1 MQLKE
6 KIQRLKPFDTLLK
19 GNLMGLEKEGLR
31 VSRKGGI
38 SQVPHPYA
46 LGCALTHPNI
56 TTDFSESL
64 LELVTPPLSGAVEM
78 LSFLEN
84 TQYYLYHHLPKDQNF
99 WPTSMPC
106 VIRGE
111 TTIPIAQYGTSNQGK
126 LKTIYRQGL
135 ANRYGSVMQTI
146 AGIHFNY
153 SFSNKFWQQYKRLFA
168 PTEVLRSF
176 IDNGYMGL
184 IRNIVRYGWII
195 PYLFGASPAVCK
207 SFLKG
212 YHTHSLV
219 EFNDSTLYE
228 PYATS
233 LRMGNIGYQ
242 NLAEDEA
249 GVKANYNSLS
259 HYINSLKV
267 GMQTSC
273 SEYEMIGVKR
283 HGKYQQLNTNILQI
297 ENEYYASVRPKPL
310 LESNKN
316 SLNTLSNSGIG
327 YVELRSIDINPLL
340 SLGIDKPQIHFL
352 EAFMLFCLL
361 EPSCAISTSE
371 QFGIDTNDQL
381 VAHEGRKPKL
391 MLMYKGKQISRQEW
405 GSDIITKMEWC
416 TALLSE
422 NHQVSV
428 RDIACRINNPDLTPS
443 AITLSQMKRRNQGF
457 FDYTNSLSKKYR
469 GDFLFN
475 KINKKHFDYLD
486 HQAKVSCQKQL
497 QIEAS
502 DLVDFDTFLNEYFI
516 KYLKN

>member
-1 MQLKE
+1 LQLQE
-6 KIQRLKPFDTLLK
+6 KIQQLKPFSVLLK

-31 VSRKGGI
+31 VSSKGSI
-38 SQVPHPYA
+38 SQVPHPHT

-64 LELVTPPLSGAVEM
+64 VELVTPALGSATKM

-84 TQYYLYHHLPKDQNF
+84 TQHYLYHHLPKNQNF
-99 WPTSMPC
+99 WSTSMPC

-111 TTIPIAQYGTSNQGK
+111 TTIPIAQYGTSNQGMM
-126 LKTIYRQGL
+126 KTIYRQGL
-135 ANRYGSVMQTI
+135 ANRYGSVMQII

-153 SFSNKFWQQYKRLFA
+153 SFSHEFWQQYQILLA
-168 PTEVLRSF
+168 PTETLRLF

-184 IRNIVRYGWII
+184 TRNIVRYGWII

-212 YHTHSLV
+212 YHAHSLV

-233 LRMGNIGYQ
+233 LRMGDIGYQ

-249 GVKANYNSLS
+249 GVKANYNSLN
-259 HYINSLKV
+259 HYINSLKA
-267 GMQTSC
+267 GMKTTC
-273 SEYEMIGVKR
+273 SEYEMIGLKR

-310 LESNKN
+310 VEPDKKPLD
-316 SLNTLSNSGIG
+316 TLSSSGIG

-340 SLGIDKPQIHFL
+340 ALGIDKAQVYFL

-371 QFGIDTNDQL
+371 QFEIDTNDQL
-381 VAHEGRKPKL
+381 VAHEGRNPKL
-391 MLMYKGKQISRQEW
+391 MLTRRGKQISLQKW
-405 GSDIITKMEWC
+405 GSDIITKIEQC
-416 TALLSE
+416 ATLLGES
-422 NHQVSV
+422 HQASV
-428 RDIACRINNPDLTPS
+428 RDIARRINNPNLTPS
-443 AITLSQMKRRNQGF
+443 AITLFQMKECNQGF
-457 FDYTNSLSKKYR
+457 FDYTNSLSKQYR
-469 GDFLFN
+469 SYFLSN
-475 KINKKHFDYLD
+475 KINQKHFDYLD
-486 HQAKVSCQKQL
+486 HQAKISCKKQQ
-497 QIEAS
+497 QIETS
-502 DLVDFDTFLNEYFI
+502 DLVDFDIFLTEYF
-516 KYLKN
+516 KNT

>member
-1 MQLKE
+1 LQLQE
-6 KIQRLKPFDTLLK
+6 KIQQLKPFSALLK

-31 VSRKGGI
+31 VSRKGDI
-38 SQVPHPYA
+38 SQMPHPHT

-64 LELVTPPLSGAVEM
+64 VELVTPALGSATKM
-78 LSFLEN
+78 LSFLED
-84 TQYYLYHHLPKDQNF
+84 TQHYLYHHLPKNQNF

-111 TTIPIAQYGTSNQGK
+111 TTIPIAQYGTSNQGMM
-126 LKTIYRQGL
+126 KTIYRQGL

-153 SFSNKFWQQYKRLFA
+153 SFSHEFWQQYQILLA
-168 PTEVLRSF
+168 LTETLRSF

-212 YHTHSLV
+212 YHAHSLV

-233 LRMGNIGYQ
+233 LRMGDIGYQ
-242 NLAEDEA
+242 NLVEDEA
-249 GVKANYNSLS
+249 GVKANYNSLR
-259 HYINSLKV
+259 HYINSLKA
-267 GMQTSC
+267 GMKTTC
-273 SEYEMIGVKR
+273 SEYEMIGLKR

-310 LESNKN
+310 VEPDKKPLDA
-316 SLNTLSNSGIG
+316 LSSSGIG
-327 YVELRSIDINPLL
+327 YVELRSIDVNPLL
-340 SLGIDKPQIHFL
+340 ALGIDKAQVYFL

-361 EPSCAISTSE
+361 EPSYAISTSE
-371 QFGIDTNDQL
+371 QFEIDTNDQL
-381 VAHEGRKPKL
+381 VAREGRKPKL
-391 MLMYKGKQISRQEW
+391 ILTRRGKQISLQKW
-405 GSDIITKMEWC
+405 GNDIITKIEQC
-416 TALLSE
+416 ATLLGES
-422 NHQVSV
+422 HQASV
-428 RDIACRINNPDLTPS
+428 RDIARRINNPNLTPS
-443 AITLSQMKRRNQGF
+443 AITLFQMKERNQGF
-457 FDYTNSLSKKYR
+457 FDYTNSLSKQYR
-469 GDFLFN
+469 SDFLLN
-475 KINKKHFDYLD
+475 KINQKHFDYLD
-486 HQAKVSCQKQL
+486 HQAKISCKKQQ

-502 DLVDFDTFLNEYFI
+502 DLVDFDIFLTEYFR
-516 KYLKN
+516 NT

>member
-1 MQLKE
+1 LQLQE
-6 KIQRLKPFDTLLK
+6 KIQQLKPFSALLK

-31 VSRKGGI
+31 VSSKGSI
-38 SQVPHPYA
+38 SQVPHPHT

-64 LELVTPPLSGAVEM
+64 VELVTPALGSATKM

-84 TQYYLYHHLPKDQNF
+84 TQHYLYHHLPKNQNF

-111 TTIPIAQYGTSNQGK
+111 TTIPIAQYGASNQGMM
-126 LKTIYRQGL
+126 KTIYRQGL
-135 ANRYGSVMQTI
+135 ANRYGSVMQII

-153 SFSNKFWQQYKRLFA
+153 SFSHEFWQQYQILLA
-168 PTEVLRSF
+168 PTETLRSF

-184 IRNIVRYGWII
+184 TRNIVRYGWII

-212 YHTHSLV
+212 YHAHSLV

-233 LRMGNIGYQ
+233 LRMGDIGYQ

-249 GVKANYNSLS
+249 GVKANYNSLN
-259 HYINSLKV
+259 HYINSLKA
-267 GMQTSC
+267 GMKTTC
-273 SEYEMIGVKR
+273 SEYEMIGLKR

-310 LESNKN
+310 VEPDKKPLD
-316 SLNTLSNSGIG
+316 TLSSSGIG

-340 SLGIDKPQIHFL
+340 ALGIDKAQVYFL

-371 QFGIDTNDQL
+371 QFEIDTNDQL

-391 MLMYKGKQISRQEW
+391 MLIRRGKQISLQKW
-405 GSDIITKMEWC
+405 GSDIITKIEQC
-416 TALLSE
+416 ATLLGES
-422 NHQVSV
+422 HQASV
-428 RDIACRINNPDLTPS
+428 RDIARRINNPNLTPS
-443 AITLSQMKRRNQGF
+443 AITLFQMKERNQGF
-457 FDYTNSLSKKYR
+457 FDYTNSLSKQYR
-469 GDFLFN
+469 SDFLSN
-475 KINKKHFDYLD
+475 KINQKHFDYLD
-486 HQAKVSCQKQL
+486 HQAKISCKKQQ
-497 QIEAS
+497 QIETS
-502 DLVDFDTFLNEYFI
+502 DLVDFDIFLTEYF
-516 KYLKN
+516 KNT

>member
-1 MQLKE
+1 
-6 KIQRLKPFDTLLK
+6 
-19 GNLMGLEKEGLR
+19 MGLEKEGLR

-38 SQVPHPYA
+38 SQVPHPHT

-64 LELVTPPLSGAVEM
+64 VELVTPALGSATKM

-84 TQYYLYHHLPKDQNF
+84 TQHYLYHHLPKNQNF
-99 WPTSMPC
+99 WSTSMPC

-111 TTIPIAQYGTSNQGK
+111 TTIPIAQYGTSNQGMM
-126 LKTIYRQGL
+126 KTIYRQGL

-153 SFSNKFWQQYKRLFA
+153 SFSHEFWQQYQILLT
-168 PTEVLRSF
+168 PTETLRSF

-184 IRNIVRYGWII
+184 IRNIVRYGWMI

-212 YHTHSLV
+212 YHAHSLV

-233 LRMGNIGYQ
+233 LRMGDIGYQ

-259 HYINSLKV
+259 HYINSLKA
-267 GMQTSC
+267 GMQTTC
-273 SEYEMIGVKR
+273 SEYEMIGLKR

-310 LESNKN
+310 VEPDKKPLD
-316 SLNTLSNSGIG
+316 TLSDSGIA

-340 SLGIDKPQIHFL
+340 ALGIDKAQVYFL

-371 QFGIDTNDQL
+371 QFEIDTNDQL

-391 MLMYKGKQISRQEW
+391 MLTRRGKQISLQEW
-405 GSDIITKMEWC
+405 GSNIITKIEQC
-416 TALLSE
+416 ATLLGES
-422 NHQVSV
+422 HQVSV
-428 RDIACRINNPDLTPS
+428 RDIARRINNPNLTPS
-443 AITLSQMKRRNQGF
+443 AITLFQMKERNQGF
-457 FDYTNSLSKKYR
+457 FDYTNSLSKQYR
-469 GDFLFN
+469 SDFLSN
-475 KINKKHFDYLD
+475 KINQKHFDYLD
-486 HQAKVSCQKQL
+486 HQANISYKKQQ

-502 DLVDFDTFLNEYFI
+502 DLVDFDVFLTDYF
-516 KYLKN
+516 KNT

>member
-1 MQLKE
+1 
-6 KIQRLKPFDTLLK
+6 
-19 GNLMGLEKEGLR
+19 MGLEKEGLR
-31 VSRKGGI
+31 VSRRGGI
-38 SQVPHPYA
+38 SQVPHPHT

-64 LELVTPPLSGAVEM
+64 VELVTPALGSATKM

-84 TQYYLYHHLPKDQNF
+84 TQHYLYHHLPKNQNF
-99 WPTSMPC
+99 WPSSMPC

-111 TTIPIAQYGTSNQGK
+111 TAIPIAQYGTSNQGMM
-126 LKTIYRQGL
+126 KTIYRQGL

-153 SFSNKFWQQYKRLFA
+153 SFSHEFWQQYQILLT
-168 PTEVLRSF
+168 PTETLRSF

-184 IRNIVRYGWII
+184 IRNIVRYGWMI

-207 SFLKG
+207 SFLEG
-212 YHTHSLV
+212 YHAHSLV

-233 LRMGNIGYQ
+233 LRMGDIGYQ

-259 HYINSLKV
+259 HYINSLKA
-267 GMQTSC
+267 GMNTTC
-273 SEYEMIGVKR
+273 SEYEMIGLKR

-310 LESNKN
+310 VEPDKKPLD
-316 SLNTLSNSGIG
+316 TLSDSGIG
-327 YVELRSIDINPLL
+327 YVELRSIDVNPLL
-340 SLGIDKPQIHFL
+340 ALGIDKAQVYFL

-371 QFGIDTNDQL
+371 QFEVDTNDQL

-391 MLMYKGKQISRQEW
+391 MLTRRGKQISLQQW
-405 GSDIITKMEWC
+405 GSDIITKIEQSA
-416 TALLSE
+416 TLLGES
-422 NHQVSV
+422 HQASV
-428 RDIACRINNPDLTPS
+428 RDIACRINNPSLTPS
-443 AITLSQMKRRNQGF
+443 AITLFQMKERNQGF
-457 FDYTNSLSKKYR
+457 FDYTNSLSKQYR
-469 GDFLFN
+469 SDFLLN
-475 KINKKHFDYLD
+475 KINQKHFDYLD
-486 HQAKVSCQKQL
+486 HQANISYKKQQ

-502 DLVDFDTFLNEYFI
+502 DSVDFDVFLTDYF
-516 KYLKN
+516 KNT

>member
-1 MQLKE
+1 
-6 KIQRLKPFDTLLK
+6 
-19 GNLMGLEKEGLR
+19 MGLEKEGLR
-31 VSRKGGI
+31 VSSKGGI
-38 SQVPHPYA
+38 SQVSHPHT

-64 LELVTPPLSGAVEM
+64 VELVTPALGSATKM

-84 TQYYLYHHLPKDQNF
+84 TQHYLYHHLPKNQNF
-99 WPTSMPC
+99 WTTSMPC

-111 TTIPIAQYGTSNQGK
+111 TSIPIAQYGTSNQGMM
-126 LKTIYRQGL
+126 KTIYRQGL

-153 SFSNKFWQQYKRLFA
+153 SFSHEFWRQYQTLFA
-168 PTEVLRSF
+168 PTEILRSF

-184 IRNIVRYGWII
+184 IRNIVRHGWMI

-212 YHTHSLV
+212 YHAHSLV

-233 LRMGNIGYQ
+233 LRMGDIGYQ
-242 NLAEDEA
+242 NLVEDEA
-249 GVKANYNSLS
+249 GVKANYNSLN
-259 HYINSLKV
+259 HYINSLKA
-267 GMQTSC
+267 GMQTTC
-273 SEYEMIGVKR
+273 SEYEMIGLKC

-310 LESNKN
+310 VEPDKKPLDM
-316 SLNTLSNSGIG
+316 LSDSGIA

-340 SLGIDKPQIHFL
+340 ALGIDKAQVYFL

-371 QFGIDTNDQL
+371 QFEIDTNDQL
-381 VAHEGRKPKL
+381 VVHEGRKPKL
-391 MLMYKGKQISRQEW
+391 MLTRRGKQISLQKW
-405 GSDIITKMEWC
+405 GSDIITKIEQC
-416 TALLSE
+416 ATLLGES
-422 NHQVSV
+422 HQVSV
-428 RDIACRINNPDLTPS
+428 RNIARRINNPNLTPS
-443 AITLSQMKRRNQGF
+443 AITLFQMKERNQGF
-457 FDYTNSLSKKYR
+457 FDYTNSLSKQYR
-469 GDFLFN
+469 SDFLSN
-475 KINKKHFDYLD
+475 KINQKHFDYLD
-486 HQAKVSCQKQL
+486 HQAKISYKKQQ

-502 DLVDFDTFLNEYFI
+502 DLVNFDVFLTDYF
-516 KYLKN
+516 KNT